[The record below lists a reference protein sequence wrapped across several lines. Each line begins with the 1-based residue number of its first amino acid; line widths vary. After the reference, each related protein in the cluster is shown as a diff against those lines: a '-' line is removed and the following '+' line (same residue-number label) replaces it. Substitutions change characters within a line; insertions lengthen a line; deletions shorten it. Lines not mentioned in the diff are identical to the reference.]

1 MPLAIGVA
9 IVGAVLAALG
19 LAALRG
25 SGAQFA
31 FGRRLAGARGMTVG
45 EVLAL
50 DAPPPRPVRVSGRV
64 RCPDPMVT
72 DRDDRLVAVHRDV
85 DVRLPRGG
93 WRTIERLRETRAFDL
108 WDHDGSLPLD
118 PSHAAEPLVTIP
130 HVWRGSPDQL
140 EGPHAASVAR
150 LAAEGRS
157 PVEARSTTRMV
168 SVVDRLLVLADVARD
183 DAGGMRLVPPRGG
196 YVIATL
202 ELDDA
207 LRLLGG
213 GRRGLLAVA
222 AVAVAGGLLLVTL
235 GITFAIAT
243 ALTG

>member
-1 MPLAIGVA
+1 
-9 IVGAVLAALG
+9 
-19 LAALRG
+19 
-25 SGAQFA
+25 
-31 FGRRLAGARGMTVG
+31 MTVG

-72 DRDDRLVAVHRDV
+72 DREDRLVAVHRDV
-85 DVRLPRGG
+85 DVRLPHGG

-130 HVWRGSPDQL
+130 HVWRGGPDQL

-168 SVVDRLLVLADVARD
+168 RVVDRLLVLAVVARD

-235 GITFAIAT
+235 GIIFAIAT

>member
-1 MPLAIGVA
+1 MPLAIGVTLL
-9 IVGAVLAALG
+9 GAVLVALG

-25 SGAQFA
+25 SGAQFGL
-31 FGRRLAGARGMTVG
+31 GRRLAGARGMTVG

-50 DAPPPRPVRVSGRV
+50 DELPPRPVRVTGRV

-93 WRTIERLRETRAFDL
+93 WRTVERLRETRAFDL

-118 PSHAAEPLVTIP
+118 PSQAAEPLVTIP
-130 HVWRGSPDQL
+130 HVWQGQPDQL

-150 LAAEGRS
+150 LAAEGRE
-157 PVEARSTTRMV
+157 PVEARATTRMV
-168 SVVDRLLVLADVARD
+168 SVVDRLLILASVERD
-183 DAGGMRLVPPRGG
+183 AAGQVRLAPPMGG
-196 YVIATL
+196 YVISTL

-213 GRRGLLAVA
+213 RRRGLLAVA
-222 AVAVAGGLLLVTL
+222 AVAVAGGLLLVTV
-235 GITFAIAT
+235 GIIFALAT
-243 ALTG
+243 ALAR

>member
-1 MPLAIGVA
+1 VPLAIGVA
-9 IVGAVLAALG
+9 IIGAVLVALG

-31 FGRRLAGARGMTVG
+31 SGRRLAGARGMTVG
-45 EVLAL
+45 AVLAL

-85 DVRLPRGG
+85 DVRVPRGG

-108 WDHDGSLPLD
+108 WDHDGSLPVD

-168 SVVDRLLVLADVARD
+168 SVVDRLLVLADVERD
-183 DAGGMRLVPPRGG
+183 EAGGMRLVPPRGG

-243 ALTG
+243 AVTR